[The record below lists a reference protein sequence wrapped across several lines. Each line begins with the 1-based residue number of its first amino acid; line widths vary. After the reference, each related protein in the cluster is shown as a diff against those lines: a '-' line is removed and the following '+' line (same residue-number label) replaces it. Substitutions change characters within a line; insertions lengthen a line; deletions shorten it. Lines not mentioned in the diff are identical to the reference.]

1 MISLGHGMA
10 FLTLLQRIVLFRHFR
25 LFPIG
30 IQEHKCVSLDDK
42 VWRFMLYRLM
52 MMNLLDV
59 CCLDLFVLED
69 LVGKVV
75 LGGFEYLLDL
85 QMDSCTFGV
94 VIVE

>member
-1 MISLGHGMA
+1 
-10 FLTLLQRIVLFRHFR
+10 
-25 LFPIG
+25 
-30 IQEHKCVSLDDK
+30 
-42 VWRFMLYRLM
+42 M